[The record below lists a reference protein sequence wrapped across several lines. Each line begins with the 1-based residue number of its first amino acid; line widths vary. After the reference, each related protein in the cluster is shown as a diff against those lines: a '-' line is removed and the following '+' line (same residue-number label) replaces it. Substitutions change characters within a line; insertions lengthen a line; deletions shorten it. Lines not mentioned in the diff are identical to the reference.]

1 MCRRDLEQGGL
12 SASPGPVGLL
22 QHRVCLR
29 APAGLPPGPEA
40 LIPVL
45 GSALGSPETPLGQVG
60 RGAVVGLVAGSSVV
74 GGALAH
80 VEGWQGGFLAG
91 GGSPV
96 AELPVVLRAALWEAV
111 QSQQLVF
118 LPK

>member
-1 MCRRDLEQGGL
+1 M

-45 GSALGSPETPLGQVG
+45 GSALGSPETPLGQVV
-60 RGAVVGLVAGSSVV
+60 RGAVVGLLAGSSVV

>member
-1 MCRRDLEQGGL
+1 M
-12 SASPGPVGLL
+12 GLL
-22 QHRVCLR
+22 
-29 APAGLPPGPEA
+29 
-40 LIPVL
+40 
-45 GSALGSPETPLGQVG
+45 
-60 RGAVVGLVAGSSVV
+60 AGSSVV

>member
-1 MCRRDLEQGGL
+1 M

-45 GSALGSPETPLGQVG
+45 GSALGSPETPLGLVV
-60 RGAVVGLVAGSSVV
+60 RGAVVGLLAGSSVV

>member
-1 MCRRDLEQGGL
+1 M
-12 SASPGPVGLL
+12 
-22 QHRVCLR
+22 
-29 APAGLPPGPEA
+29 
-40 LIPVL
+40 
-45 GSALGSPETPLGQVG
+45 
-60 RGAVVGLVAGSSVV
+60 VGLVAGSSVV

-80 VEGWQGGFLAG
+80 VEGWQGAFLAG

>member
-1 MCRRDLEQGGL
+1 M

-60 RGAVVGLVAGSSVV
+60 TPEQIARAVLY
-74 GGALAH
+74 LAQAEF
-80 VEGWQGGFLAG
+80 VTGQILPVNGGF
-91 GGSPV
+91 V
-96 AELPVVLRAALWEAV
+96 I
-111 QSQQLVF
+111 
-118 LPK
+118 

>member
-1 MCRRDLEQGGL
+1 M
-12 SASPGPVGLL
+12 
-22 QHRVCLR
+22 RVTSDF
-29 APAGLPPGPEA
+29 
-40 LIPVL
+40 V
-45 GSALGSPETPLGQVG
+45 
-60 RGAVVGLVAGSSVV
+60 SVV